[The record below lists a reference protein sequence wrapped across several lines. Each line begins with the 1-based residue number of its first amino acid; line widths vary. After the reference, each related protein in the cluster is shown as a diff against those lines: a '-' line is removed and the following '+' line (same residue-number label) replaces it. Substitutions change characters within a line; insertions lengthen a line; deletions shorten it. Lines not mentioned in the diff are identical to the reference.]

1 MRFSLDSWDPTYGT
15 SLQEASDEPADAQ
28 VRVNLEVERR
38 PEAWMPIDPDGA
50 AAPEVALFVDGV
62 RRTEAHVWIHSD
74 DSSIAAPGMCA
85 SYAAGVVRS
94 CGGTAE
100 VVAVEVRRGLFTVDP
115 SAESIS
121 TQAGEWQVIH
131 SAPGTKPPGQLFVQA
146 LQRTLTELEVR
157 CAANARGD
165 LSAENDLLI
174 IDGPLRGRSEL
185 PRTIAFIKTQQA
197 SYLPPE
203 LNGIIGQLA
212 TGQRTPVFLLGTEWD
227 RYTWY
232 LRLPGGSG
240 SPWAGIIRVECSP
253 GLTASD
259 AIALAYMSQTTLPK
273 YASEPF
279 REARAPQ
286 NLYPV
291 AGLERYLRHRLGDPR
306 ILRRTLQLAAG
317 VVA

>member
-1 MRFSLDSWDPTYGT
+1 MRFSIDSWDPAYGT
-15 SLQEASDEPADAQ
+15 SLQETSEELADAQ
-28 VRVNLEVERR
+28 VRLNLEVELH
-38 PEAWMPIDPDGA
+38 PDMWAPVNSDGS
-50 AAPEVALFVDGV
+50 AAPEVILFVDGV

-74 DSSIAAPGMCA
+74 DSPLAAPGMCA

-115 SAESIS
+115 NAQSIS
-121 TQAGEWQVIH
+121 TQFDDWQAIH
-131 SAPGTKPPGQLFVQA
+131 SAAGGKPVGQLFVQA
-146 LQRTLTELEVR
+146 LQRKLTELEEL
-157 CAANARGD
+157 CAANARGNLHVED
-165 LSAENDLLI
+165 DLLV

-203 LNGIIGQLA
+203 LGGIIGALGP
-212 TGQRTPVFLLGTEWD
+212 GQRTPVFLLGTEWD

-240 SPWAGIIRVECSP
+240 SLWAGIIRVECSP
-253 GLTASD
+253 NLAAAD
-259 AIALAYMSQTTLPK
+259 AVALASVSQATLPR
-273 YASEPF
+273 YASEAF
-279 REARAPQ
+279 RETRAPQ

-291 AGLERYLRHRLGDPR
+291 AGLERHLRHRLGDPMLISR
-306 ILRRTLQLAAG
+306 SLNVAAG
-317 VVA
+317 SHD